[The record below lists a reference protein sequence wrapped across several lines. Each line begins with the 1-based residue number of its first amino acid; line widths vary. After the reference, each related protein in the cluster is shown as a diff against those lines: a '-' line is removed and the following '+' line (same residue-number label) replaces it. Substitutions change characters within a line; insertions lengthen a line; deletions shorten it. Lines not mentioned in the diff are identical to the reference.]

1 MIAPNTEPNAAD
13 TYDYTAPEPP
23 AGYKIQEISPPI
35 RVENVFTG
43 TDNPNNIIVT
53 YAPVEQKWTGDL

>member
-53 YAPVEQKWTGDL
+53 